1 MSRIDRRLRSARIA
15 KRVGGDVA
23 FQVAAYAEAVV
34 YQILEDAGL
43 AAEQVK
49 AKKLSQV
56 HIASAIR
63 SNPDLA
69 RLYSAFSITSMNDMP
84 KPMKHVLSKKELEDR
99 KRKAEARKKAQEEAE
114 AKRKKELEA
123 EEKRKQEEADRRAA
137 EEAARHEAI
146 VSHLEDDTDKG
157 EHVDVT
163 AQNKQIA
170 AIMRDQTLS
179 AVEKQMR
186 TQAIRAGKLDVP
198 AAPSDT
204 TGAAKSAGAVA
215 GDAGSAQWLPPG
227 RPQAPQQMQH
237 SPPRQQQFAAASAT
251 LPAAN

>member
-1 MSRIDRRLRSARIA
+1 MSGKEKDGAKVKASRGERVGLTLSVSRIDRRLRSARIA

-99 KRKAEARKKAQEEAE
+99 KRKAEARKKDANS
-114 AKRKKELEA
+114 
-123 EEKRKQEEADRRAA
+123 DRT
-137 EEAARHEAI
+137 
-146 VSHLEDDTDKG
+146 VTTEDGNNSTG
-157 EHVDVT
+157 
-163 AQNKQIA
+163 
-170 AIMRDQTLS
+170 
-179 AVEKQMR
+179 
-186 TQAIRAGKLDVP
+186 
-198 AAPSDT
+198 SD
-204 TGAAKSAGAVA
+204 A
-215 GDAGSAQWLPPG
+215 
-227 RPQAPQQMQH
+227 
-237 SPPRQQQFAAASAT
+237 
-251 LPAAN
+251 